1 MINFNFWRPRE
12 KFLILEIAPQKTS
25 GLLLSLDAGRNLIPE
40 KSWNNLQFDELSRR
54 LKSLRKRK
62 IIVSAH
68 PTLATTVTFPAEL
81 KRESDN
87 FIKPLTITEL
97 ENLLAQEIGK
107 IFNQR
112 RSEAASKLKLHE
124 IDTIL
129 VNYRVMG
136 LKIDDHLVL
145 NPIGFTGKTIKA
157 VLELTFTTRGI
168 FEYLKNIFNADGGFF
183 FTELSRAALSSI
195 AKIQEPPIGLL
206 LLGVGKGRYFMLE
219 KAAWGRVVYESGLGW
234 SLGELLEAISL
245 AFQASHGVVLEL
257 YEKYLKNDMSEHFRR
272 SLGRVIRPVMMGFAK
287 KLKESKLRGR
297 VYLYSPLPLPI
308 RTPSTI
314 GGVSLND
321 LPLGGVTDKLGFRIN
336 LAQWQLP
343 PDDVFTKLAPFFEFY
358 GDKSDSEIN
367 QKLRRRLHWLI
378 R

>member
-1 MINFNFWRPRE
+1 
-12 KFLILEIAPQKTS
+12 
-25 GLLLSLDAGRNLIPE
+25 
-40 KSWNNLQFDELSRR
+40 
-54 LKSLRKRK
+54 
-62 IIVSAH
+62 
-68 PTLATTVTFPAEL
+68 
-81 KRESDN
+81 
-87 FIKPLTITEL
+87 L

-168 FEYLKNIFNADGGFF
+168 FEYLKNIFNADEGFF

-272 SLGRVIRPVMMGFAK
+272 SLGRVIRPVIMGFAK

-308 RTPSTI
+308 RTPSTV

-343 PDDVFTKLAPFFEFY
+343 PDDVFMKLAPFFEFY

-367 QKLRRRLHWLI
+367 QRLRRRLHWLI